1 MVLAK
6 DTQYY
11 VYKKCVYIINIIIIL
26 KIFTL
31 SYNLGEGNIRCNR
44 LITNMGEVFSLCEI
58 SFFNSHLYYICQI
71 NNINKTYNY
80 TFTPVHFFSFC
91 CGQKEKKPNQRKEKH
106 AVAWTRAIKD
116 GYRFI
121 LANSPPAQT
130 HFEFST

>member
-1 MVLAK
+1 MTVSL
-6 DTQYY
+6 
-11 VYKKCVYIINIIIIL
+11 YIINIIILL

-31 SYNLGEGNIRCNR
+31 SYNLGEGNIRCNK

-71 NNINKTYNY
+71 NNINKTLNY
-80 TFTPVHFFSFC
+80 TFTPVHFFSFFAT
-91 CGQKEKKPNQRKEKH
+91 KKKRNEPKKRKL
-106 AVAWTRAIKD
+106 AVAWTRAIFD